1 MVYSG
6 TTSIFKG
13 VFMIRIDTHAHAF
26 TLNADFTAGRRYTP
40 DHAAPLEAY
49 LAELDRGNVSHAVLV
64 QPSFLGT
71 DNSYLLECLRLL
83 PNRLRGIAV
92 VDPNWDEKRLAEL
105 DALGI
110 VGIRLNVVGAD
121 IAFALAGEWQE
132 LFRRVAK
139 LGWQIEIHIE
149 GHRLPD
155 MLTALWPS
163 GADIVVDHFG
173 RPDPKLGLEDAGVRA
188 MLAKAEA
195 GRIWIKL
202 SGPYRALGDTVA
214 YAKAYLDSFGRE
226 HLLWGSDWPW
236 TQHSDGMSYKKAQ
249 SWMNDWVSDAQTRD
263 SILGSSA
270 AKLFRFDPHRS
281 A

>member
-1 MVYSG
+1 
-6 TTSIFKG
+6 
-13 VFMIRIDTHAHAF
+13 MIRIDTHAHAF
-26 TLNADFTAGRRYTP
+26 TLNGEFSAGRRYTP
-40 DHAAPLEAY
+40 DRAAPLEAY

-71 DNSYLLECLRLL
+71 DNSYLLECLHLL

-92 VDPNWDEKRLAEL
+92 VDPSWNEKRLAEL
-105 DALGI
+105 DARGV
-110 VGIRLNVVGAD
+110 VGIRLNVFGAD
-121 IAFALAGEWQE
+121 IAFAKTNEWQE
-132 LFRRVAK
+132 LFRRVAA

-155 MLTALWPS
+155 MLMALWPS
-163 GADIVVDHFG
+163 GANIVVDHFG

-188 MLAKAEA
+188 MLAKAES

-214 YAKAYLDSFGRE
+214 YARAYLNRFGPE

-236 TQHSDGMSYKKAQ
+236 TQHSDGMSYDKAQ
-249 SWMNDWVSDAQTRD
+249 DWMNDWIPDAQVRN

-270 AKLFRFDPHRS
+270 AKLFRFDPGRL